1 MLNIDVTVYLN
12 GYHGDCSEMAV
23 SVCRMCSVYRMCSF
37 LTRNLRQVVG
47 EVDEAAKKL
56 IQTTYDAWQ
65 AAIAICKP
73 GVEYS
78 SIGGV
83 IDSIS

>member
-1 MLNIDVTVYLN
+1 
-12 GYHGDCSEMAV
+12 
-23 SVCRMCSVYRMCSF
+23 MCSF
-37 LTRNLRQVVG
+37 LTRNLRQVSVCRMCPVENVFCRERVLYRMSSFLTSNLRQVVG
-47 EVDEAAKKL
+47 EVDGAAKKL

-83 IDSIS
+83 IEDM